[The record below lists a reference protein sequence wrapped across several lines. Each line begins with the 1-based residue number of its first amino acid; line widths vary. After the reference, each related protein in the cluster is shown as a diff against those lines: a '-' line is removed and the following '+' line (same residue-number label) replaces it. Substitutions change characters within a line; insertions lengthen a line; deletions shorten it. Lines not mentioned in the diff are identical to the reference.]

1 MCILKKLF
9 YFIDLRVFGDT
20 HPPEVGKARQ
30 TCHPRLRCT
39 WASTPAPRWLRHP
52 PHPPRRTAPSP
63 RPAVAGRAVAGR
75 LLAAALRDS
84 APRRCSEGCAPG
96 GNLLRKANFG
106 EPLLPGTPGRRPGAG
121 CGQAGVCGAG
131 GSGTGPAA
139 WPGSA
144 AHPAEENE
152 KHEKLRLERE
162 QEQKAAGKA
171 SVPRANSAIPPEEP
185 RSELL
190 VPISPPAPAPPPPPP
205 LAAPIS
211 VIPIPVVTSPPQQ
224 AAQTTLSPPLVQRHQ
239 PLVSTP
245 SVTKEASSVAPVIQR
260 PPGPLLPDGK
270 AATPPSGSPKQLQHY
285 AAPVLAISQHHVVQ
299 QPIQPQPHQP
309 LQHPGAPPQLGAL
322 KLAPAEDTKPNE
334 QKKRPGGV
342 GTREVHNKLE
352 KNRRAHLKE
361 CFETLKRNIP
371 NVDDKKTSNLS
382 VLRSAL
388 RYIQT
393 LKRKEKEYEHEM
405 ERLAREKIATQQR
418 LAELKNE
425 LSQWMDILEID
436 RIIRQTVQ
444 PEDDQASTSTASE
457 GEDNMDEDM
466 EDDRPVNSLPKL
478 TQRQHPEL
486 LKAVPSNAASHHPA
500 VLPQHLSIQQKQTPA
515 HAQPPI
521 QTQALVQPQA
531 IVPAQTHIVAAST
544 VQSTV
549 IAHTATT
556 HASVIQTVNHVI
568 QGPQTKHIAHIAPS
582 TSSPVQLTTAA
593 QPIGHITVH
602 PATINHMAHLGP
614 QLPIYPQ
621 PVAVSQPVVSHIAH
635 TISHQQ
641 VNGTTNLGQQAVMAK
656 PAVGTQVVHHPQLVG
671 QTVLNPVTMVTMPS
685 FPVSTLK
692 LA

>member
-1 MCILKKLF
+1 MSIETLL
-9 YFIDLRVFGDT
+9 
-20 HPPEVGKARQ
+20 EAARFLEWQAQQQQ
-30 TCHPRLRCT
+30 TAR
-39 WASTPAPRWLRHP
+39 
-52 PHPPRRTAPSP
+52 
-63 RPAVAGRAVAGR
+63 
-75 LLAAALRDS
+75 
-84 APRRCSEGCAPG
+84 
-96 GNLLRKANFG
+96 
-106 EPLLPGTPGRRPGAG
+106 
-121 CGQAGVCGAG
+121 
-131 GSGTGPAA
+131 
-139 WPGSA
+139 
-144 AHPAEENE
+144 EENE

-162 QEQKAAGKA
+162 QEQKKA
-171 SVPRANSAIPPEEP
+171 SVQRVNNAIHVEEP
-185 RSELL
+185 RNERLA
-190 VPISPPAPAPPPPPP
+190 VPLSPPAPAPPPPLPPP
-205 LAAPIS
+205 LATPIS

-239 PLVSTP
+239 PLLSTP

-260 PPGPLLPDGK
+260 PSGPLLPDVK

-299 QPIQPQPHQP
+299 QPIQPQSHQP
-309 LQHPGAPPQLGAL
+309 LQQHPGPPSQLSAL
-322 KLAPAEDTKPNE
+322 KLVPAEDAKPNE
-334 QKKRPGGV
+334 QKKRPGG
-342 GTREVHNKLE
+342 
-352 KNRRAHLKE
+352 RAHLKE

-457 GEDNMDEDM
+457 GEDNIDEDM

-486 LKAVPSNAASHHPA
+486 LKAVPSNATSHHPA

-602 PATINHMAHLGP
+602 PATINHMAHLGQ